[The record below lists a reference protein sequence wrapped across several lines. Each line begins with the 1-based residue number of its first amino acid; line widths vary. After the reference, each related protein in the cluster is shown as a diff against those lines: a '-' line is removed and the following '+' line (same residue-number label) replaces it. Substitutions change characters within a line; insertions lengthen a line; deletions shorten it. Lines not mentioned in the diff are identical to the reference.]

1 MRIGGAAL
9 KQGILYFWAAWVT
22 VVLMSNLTDAVKA
35 MGLLPPGWRFAS
47 GNFSMVAEA
56 VGGPLWLAAL
66 LFAGV
71 LLWQGAAVW
80 WLWEAARDYRFRGE
94 ADLRSL
100 YTAFGLCLALWGAFA
115 LADELFLTYTVQAVH
130 LRLFTAQAI
139 SLMMIVLLPEPEAA

>member
-1 MRIGGAAL
+1 MRIGGAVL
-9 KQGILYFWAAWVT
+9 KQGILYFWAVWVT
-22 VVLMSNLTDAVKA
+22 VVLMSNLMDAANA
-35 MGLLPPGWRFAS
+35 MGLLPPGWRFVS
-47 GNFSMVAEA
+47 GNLTMVAEA
-56 VGGPLWLAAL
+56 AGGPFWQGAL

-71 LLWQGAAVW
+71 ILWQGAAIW

-115 LADELFLTYTVQAVH
+115 VASELFLTYEVQAVH

-139 SLMMIVLLPEPEAA
+139 SLLMIVLLPEPEAA